1 MQDHH
6 FNVGVLGIFSPEDLE
21 RMGLA
26 MSAAIARLTDEDA
39 PVEKEAIARVVLRFY
54 RRGLVDP
61 IKLTDAA
68 VMVAHSKLFG
78 RFS

>member
-6 FNVGVLGIFSPEDLE
+6 FNGGVPGIFAPEDLD
-21 RMGLA
+21 RMGVA
-26 MSAAIARLTDEDA
+26 TAAAIARLADEDA

-61 IKLTDAA
+61 NKLTDAA
-68 VMVAHSKLFG
+68 VMVAHSKLFQ
-78 RFS
+78 RVP